1 MIRILIL
8 FITSLP
14 LTGFAQPLYAP
25 YTPVASV
32 DILKNIN
39 DTADLNINFKT
50 IYSKQNLQFD
60 FTKGEIKAAA
70 QALVQLRTKPV
81 VVRLKT
87 NKKQI
92 AAYRNAGS
100 TKIADKIE
108 AKSLD
113 QNLRIIS
120 ACVKYFNFAPLYFLD
135 TEDNLNFLET
145 DTLRYSSL
153 LSDKD
158 YFVVIPHDSVYFLD
172 YGMLYNRERVSEWKY
187 KDYGVTDEGSTVIS
201 DHAFV
206 IRNSKNEQL
215 MPPLPFYSEVNF
227 SSGKSGKAMAEPIQ
241 QYIKIDKL
249 TGNSMLKET
258 LEKPNEFDAAILR
271 LNGRLY
277 NTFAKVIGET
287 TLQDNYEKW
296 YAINPNKPYYPLWI
310 EIEKKLLSINKIK
323 KFTTQY

>member
-1 MIRILIL
+1 MAAFPMLV
-8 FITSLP
+8 
-14 LTGFAQPLYAP
+14 FAQSVYAP
-25 YTPVASV
+25 YVPTASV
-32 DILKNIN
+32 GITVNGL
-39 DTADLNINFKT
+39 DTADLNVNFKT

-60 FTKGEIKAAA
+60 FTKNEINAAA
-70 QALVQLRTKPV
+70 QTIVQLRTKPI

-120 ACVKYFNFAPLYFLD
+120 ACIKYFNFAPLYFLD
-135 TEDNLNFLET
+135 TEDNLTFLET

-153 LSDKD
+153 LSDIN
-158 YFVVIPHDSVYFLD
+158 YFVVIPHDSVFFLD
-172 YGMLYNRERVSEWKY
+172 YGMLYNRDRVSEWKY

-206 IRNSKNEQL
+206 VRNSKSEQL
-215 MPPLPFYSEVNF
+215 MPPVPFYAEVNF
-227 SSGKSGKAMAEPIQ
+227 SSGKAGKAMAEPIQ

-258 LEKPNEFDAAILR
+258 LDKPNEFDAAILR

-277 NTFAKVIGET
+277 NTFAKIVGDN
-287 TLQDNYEKW
+287 TLNENFEKW

-310 EIEKKLLSINKIK
+310 EIEKKLLSINKAK

>member
-1 MIRILIL
+1 MLLI
-8 FITSLP
+8 
-14 LTGFAQPLYAP
+14 AQSVYAP
-25 YTPVASV
+25 YAPTASV
-32 DILKNIN
+32 EIVSNSL
-39 DTADLNINFKT
+39 DTADLNVNFKT

-60 FTKGEIKAAA
+60 FTKSEINAAA
-70 QALVQLRTKPV
+70 QAILELRTKPI

-92 AAYRNAGS
+92 AAYRTAGS

-120 ACVKYFNFAPLYFLD
+120 ACIKYFNFAPLYFLD
-135 TEDNLNFLET
+135 TEDNLTFLET

-153 LSDKD
+153 LSDIN
-158 YFVVIPHDSVYFLD
+158 YFVVIPHDSVCFLD

-206 IRNSKNEQL
+206 LRNSKSEQL
-215 MPPLPFYSEVNF
+215 MPPVPFYAEVNF
-227 SSGKSGKAMAEPIQ
+227 SPGKSGKSMAEPIQ
-241 QYIKIDKL
+241 QYIKIDRL
-249 TGNSMLKET
+249 TGNSILKET
-258 LEKPNEFDAAILR
+258 LDKPNEFDAAILR
-271 LNGRLY
+271 LNARLY
-277 NTFAKVIGET
+277 STFAKIVGDISLKE
-287 TLQDNYEKW
+287 DYEKW

-310 EIEKKLLSINKIK
+310 EIEKKLLSIKKAK